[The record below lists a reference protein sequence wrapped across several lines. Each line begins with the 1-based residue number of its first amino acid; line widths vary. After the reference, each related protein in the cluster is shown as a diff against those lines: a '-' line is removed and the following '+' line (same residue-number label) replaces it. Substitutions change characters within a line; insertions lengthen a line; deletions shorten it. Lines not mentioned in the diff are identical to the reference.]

1 MNLQENIGRI
11 LEMMNEIDPNQNS
24 QRGGVDA
31 ILVGGLDNR
40 KNKKGKLIDKT
51 TEEQLAI
58 FKQGFSG
65 GNVKVFRWTTPAS
78 TVLDYLKSSPKIPIF
93 LFSAGCNLADELIV
107 SKLVDKNKLYIIE
120 PYNGENGLNS
130 SVSKAIELGLN
141 PKNIFVGVGFPGR
154 GDGFSGASSSG
165 AKGHWDALRTVPK
178 KLNY

>member
-1 MNLQENIGRI
+1 
-11 LEMMNEIDPNQNS
+11 MMNEIDLKQNS
-24 QRGGVDA
+24 QRGVVDA

-107 SKLVDKNKLYIIE
+107 SKLVDKN
-120 PYNGENGLNS
+120 
-130 SVSKAIELGLN
+130 
-141 PKNIFVGVGFPGR
+141 
-154 GDGFSGASSSG
+154 
-165 AKGHWDALRTVPK
+165 
-178 KLNY
+178 